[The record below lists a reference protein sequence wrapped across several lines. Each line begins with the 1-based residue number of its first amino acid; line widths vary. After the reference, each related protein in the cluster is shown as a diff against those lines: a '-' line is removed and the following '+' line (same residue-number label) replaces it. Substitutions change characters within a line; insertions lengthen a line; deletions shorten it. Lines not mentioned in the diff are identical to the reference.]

1 MINQDDQQIT
11 YESFGYQRNGTK
23 QDAPIFTEEPLTYKQ
38 LMFGRNVIKAT
49 SNVDAGVISR
59 GSLAEKAK
67 ASPYIIHLS
76 DVPYQVSSAVN
87 KMATNL
93 IVAESGTTQQSLDG
107 FVMYQEFPLKDRK
120 ATYNSTY
127 QSSGIALDNTYVY
140 FGAGTNL
147 YRMPLDFSSVTPLTG
162 TITAINGLASDGNY
176 LYTVN
181 GTNFYKITISGTSFT
196 VSTTTLS
203 FNVSKLAAFNGK
215 YFIGYDSTSNVLR
228 IFQKDGT
235 LWRNLPYLEPTFLGG
250 ITYNGF
256 FYVAT
261 QLGSTNDVILTP
273 LLI

>member
-1 MINQDDQQIT
+1 MINQGDQQIT
-11 YESFGYQRNGTK
+11 YENFGYQRNGTK
-23 QDAPIFTEEPLTYKQ
+23 RGAPIFAEEPLTYKQ
-38 LMFGRNVIKAT
+38 LMFGRNVIKAA

-76 DVPYQVSSAVN
+76 GVPYQVSSAVN
-87 KMATNL
+87 KMATDL
-93 IVAESGTTQQSLDG
+93 IVAESGTTQQTIDG
-107 FVMYQEFPLKDRK
+107 FVMYQEFPIKDRI

-127 QSSGIALDNTYVY
+127 QSSGIALDNNYVY
-140 FGAGTNL
+140 FGATNRL
-147 YRMPLDFSSVTPLTG
+147 YRMPLDFSSVTSLTG
-162 TITAINGLASDGNY
+162 TIAAINGLASDGNY

-181 GTNFYKITISGTSFT
+181 GNNFYKITISGTSFT

-203 FNVSKLAAFNGK
+203 FSVSKLAAFNGK
-215 YFIGYDSTSNVLR
+215 YFIGYDSTDSVLR
-228 IFQKDGT
+228 MFRKDGT
-235 LWRNLPYLEPTFLGG
+235 LWRSLPYLESTFLGG

-261 QLGSTNDVILTP
+261 RIGSTNDVILTP

>member
-11 YESFGYQRNGTK
+11 YENFGYQRNGTK
-23 QDAPIFTEEPLTYKQ
+23 ANAPIFSEEPLTYKQ

-67 ASPYIIHLS
+67 ASPYIMHLS

-87 KMATNL
+87 KMAINL
-93 IVAESGTTQQSLDG
+93 IVAESGTTQQSIDG
-107 FVMYQEFPLKDRK
+107 FFMYQEFPLKDRR

-140 FGAGTNL
+140 FAAGNHL
-147 YRMPLDFSSVTPLTG
+147 YRMPLDFSSVTQITG
-162 TITAINGLASDGNY
+162 TITAINGLASDGTC

-181 GTNFYKITISGTSFT
+181 GTSLYKITISDTTFT

-215 YFIGYDSTSNVLR
+215 YFIGYDSTNQVLR

-235 LWRNLPYLEPTFLGG
+235 LWRNLPYMESTFLGG

-256 FYVAT
+256 FYAAT
-261 QLGSTNDVILTP
+261 QLGNTNDVILTP